1 MHPDQILRSLRQAWL
16 FLRRRGR
23 LVGFVFAIACA
34 VGSFGVYYAPKRH
47 RTEAVVQP
55 QGQLPYPGP
64 LNTMLEDVQDDLALE
79 AMASHAQLELVP
91 GSWEGFWGQ
100 TTIRQRFEVSVTS
113 APLAVD
119 GRKQSSVEV
128 RFSTLTPKRSQ
139 GEAAVRFLAQ
149 ALLDADA
156 QWRKAQRTDEP
167 EPQASDE
174 PDYRAQLQA
183 LRASAPEADGSELVR
198 RLRDLRQRIAEA
210 EIQQASLLAREQ
222 AAADG
227 LQELDARVSE
237 EATQAYLAY
246 LDAEREKARQEAMRE
261 GSGDET
267 RDPRLVRIDELE
279 AQLERM
285 LATRTRRHPE
295 VRELVRRLEAERR
308 AAADAGLTP
317 TVDPRGVD
325 FDPTPFQPGPTPPVW
340 RQRAPSY
347 AGWVGARDEVLD
359 VRQLLAVARE
369 ELTALVTQRE
379 GLEAAQARAEDTQR
393 ELARLERLA
402 EEQER
407 SAAAER
413 NERAVIPP
421 LRLVPPV
428 TSRAESLVWV
438 GWKGVVLLSLL
449 LALGV
454 GVAVDLGD
462 DSYRLPEE
470 VVGELGVPVLAVIP
484 RLKGG

>member
-23 LVGFVFAIACA
+23 LVLLVFGLACA
-34 VGSFGVYYAPKRH
+34 VGSFGVSKAPTRH
-47 RTEAVVQP
+47 RIQAVVQP

-64 LNTMLEDVQDDLALE
+64 LDVMLEDVRADVALE
-79 AMASHAQLELVP
+79 AMASEAHLELHP
-91 GSWEGFWGQ
+91 GVWERFWGL
-100 TTIRQRFEVSVTS
+100 TTIAQRFEVSVSS
-113 APLAVD
+113 APLPVK
-119 GRKQSSVEV
+119 GRKDSVEV
-128 RFSTLTPKRSQ
+128 RFSVLTPKREQ
-139 GEAAVRFLAQ
+139 GEAAMRHLTQ
-149 ALLDADA
+149 ILLDADA
-156 QWRKAQRTDEP
+156 RWRKAQRTAEP
-167 EPQASDE
+167 EPRVSDE

-210 EIQQASLLAREQ
+210 EIKQASLLAREQ
-222 AAADG
+222 AAADK

-267 RDPRLVRIDELE
+267 RDPRLERIDELE
-279 AQLERM
+279 SRLERM

-359 VRQLLAVARE
+359 VRQQLAVARE
-369 ELTALVTQRE
+369 ELTALMTQRE

-402 EEQER
+402 DEQER
-407 SAAAER
+407 AAAAR
-413 NERAVIPP
+413 RQERAVIPP
-421 LRLVPPV
+421 LRRVRPV
-428 TSRAESLVWV
+428 TSTEESLVWV
-438 GWKGVVLLSLL
+438 GWRGVVLLSLL

-454 GVAVDLGD
+454 GLAIDLGD

-484 RLKGG
+484 HLRGG